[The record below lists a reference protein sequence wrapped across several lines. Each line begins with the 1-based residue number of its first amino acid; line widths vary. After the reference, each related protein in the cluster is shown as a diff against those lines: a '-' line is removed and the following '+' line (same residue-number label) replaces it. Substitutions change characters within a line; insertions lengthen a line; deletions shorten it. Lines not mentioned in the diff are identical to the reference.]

1 MNACTSVI
9 IEKMFLL
16 QYLSKLNKTEPS
28 LRETPQRDSL
38 LPPQPITAG
47 GITVSTDHAQSL
59 PSHTVIALSALSQ
72 DTHSSSSTTAAARL
86 TTCAQESV
94 PASSLWPSTR
104 WPSCPSSATSCCFSP
119 GGKWSML
126 KTDTS
131 PRRWNTWGGSSEGAW
146 WWVDLSPAC
155 GRWAWPRGL

>member
-1 MNACTSVI
+1 MHICNYRKNVPATISVKA
-9 IEKMFLL
+9 EQNRAVSQGDTTAWLTVAPSA
-16 QYLSKLNKTEPS
+16 YHSRWYHCVNRPRPEPA
-28 LRETPQRDSL
+28 
-38 LPPQPITAG
+38 ITH
-47 GITVSTDHAQSL
+47 SYCPLCSQSG
-59 PSHTVIALSALSQ
+59 H
-72 DTHSSSSTTAAARL
+72 THSSSSTTAAAARP

-146 WWVDLSPAC
+146 WWVDFSPAC

>member
-1 MNACTSVI
+1 
-9 IEKMFLL
+9 MFLL

-72 DTHSSSSTTAAARL
+72 DTHTLGLHTHSSSSTTAAAAAAARP

-94 PASSLWPSTR
+94 PASSL
-104 WPSCPSSATSCCFSP
+104 
-119 GGKWSML
+119 
-126 KTDTS
+126 
-131 PRRWNTWGGSSEGAW
+131 
-146 WWVDLSPAC
+146 
-155 GRWAWPRGL
+155 